1 MAANKKSPLASR
13 TEFLN
18 FPVDEYVSA
27 CIISYQVASLPP
39 SKFSKSQD
47 PVPSVRFL
55 LAGRVK
61 NSDGE
66 PTVVRKWTSWMTLSY
81 NEKSKM
87 AQVFKDVPNLEAL
100 ITDDEEGGAL
110 WTTPFKIMLE
120 ASKDGKYSNIMRIK
134 PSDDKS
140 VLDIVDQATENN
152 ALVRKN
158 IDAIKNLIG
167 NKTAPTP
174 APETPM
180 PTLDPRFTGFMMT
193 GYPKAF
199 SISSAIFSGYS

>member
-1 MAANKKSPLASR
+1 MSANKQSPLASR
-13 TEFLN
+13 SEYVN

-61 NSDGE
+61 NTEGE
-66 PTVVRKWTSWMTLSY
+66 LVVVRKWTSWMTLSY

-87 AQVFKDVPNLEAL
+87 ALMFNGVANLEEL
-100 ITDDEEGGAL
+100 ITDDGEGGKL

-120 ASKDGKYSNIMRIK
+120 ASKDGKYSNITRIK
-134 PSDDKS
+134 LSDDTSVMDIYYTGKS
-140 VLDIVDQATENN
+140 KLPDGTESFAPYRQVSAYGKLVYLEIAVNKEEDGIKTYSGEELIENPKEDEN
-152 ALVRKN
+152 A
-158 IDAIKNLIG
+158 
-167 NKTAPTP
+167 
-174 APETPM
+174 
-180 PTLDPRFTGFMMT
+180 
-193 GYPKAF
+193 
-199 SISSAIFSGYS
+199 